1 MKQACNLGLLDNE
14 GKERKWSTEPKEDAS
29 VVSLA
34 ILSPKGTGEAGAV
47 MPDLLNKP

>member
-1 MKQACNLGLLDNE
+1 M
-14 GKERKWSTEPKEDAS
+14 KERRGSGALNPKEDAS

-47 MPDLLNKP
+47 MPDTLNKP